1 MIKTNTINP
10 VSFIACADGKWSVES
25 IKTIVGEN
33 LPSTNYIEVY
43 PSHTP
48 PQGSKSDAWILRGT
62 TTHVRYTERSE
73 VNELKTR
80 QPELNRPEAT
90 YAVLIPIRKNEQWWE
105 MSQDERRNIF
115 EKESGHISNSMKYLP
130 AIARRLYH
138 CRELGEPFDFL
149 TWFEFAP
156 QHSSLFDELL
166 AQMRSSR
173 EWQFVDREIDIRL
186 KLKAY
191 V

>member
-1 MIKTNTINP
+1 
-10 VSFIACADGKWSVES
+10 
-25 IKTIVGEN
+25 
-33 LPSTNYIEVY
+33 
-43 PSHTP
+43 
-48 PQGSKSDAWILRGT
+48 
-62 TTHVRYTERSE
+62 
-73 VNELKTR
+73 
-80 QPELNRPEAT
+80 
-90 YAVLIPIRKNEQWWE
+90 

-138 CRELGEPFDFL
+138 CRELVGESFDFL

-186 KLKAY
+186 ELK
-191 V
+191 

>member
-1 MIKTNTINP
+1 MKTNALNP
-10 VSFIACADGKWSVES
+10 VSFVACADGRWAVKS
-25 IKTIVGEN
+25 IKNIIGES
-33 LPSTNYIEVY
+33 LTSTNYIEVY
-43 PSHTP
+43 PSHNP
-48 PQGSKSDAWILRGT
+48 PKESKSANWILRGT

-73 VNELKTR
+73 VDELKTR

-90 YAVLIPIRKNEQWWE
+90 YAALIPIRKNEQWWD

-115 EKESGHISNSMKYLP
+115 EKESGHINRSMKYLP

-156 QHSSLFDELL
+156 QHSSFFDELL
-166 AQMRSSR
+166 AQIRSSR

-186 KLKAY
+186 QLK
-191 V
+191 

>member
-1 MIKTNTINP
+1 MKTNTINP
-10 VSFIACADGKWSVES
+10 ASFVGCADGKWGVQS
-25 IKTIVGEN
+25 IKTIIGES
-33 LPSTNYIEVY
+33 LTSTNYIEVY

-48 PQGSKSDAWILRGT
+48 PQGSKYDAWILRGT

-73 VNELKTR
+73 VDELKTL
-80 QPELNRPEAT
+80 QPELNRSEAT
-90 YAVLIPIRKNEQWWE
+90 HAALIPIRKNEKWWE

-186 KLKAY
+186 KLNK
-191 V
+191 

>member
-1 MIKTNTINP
+1 MKTNAINP
-10 VSFIACADGKWSVES
+10 VSFIGCANGRWGVQS
-25 IKTIVGEN
+25 IKTIIGES
-33 LPSTNYIEVY
+33 LTSTNYIEVY
-43 PSHTP
+43 PTHNP
-48 PQGSKSDAWILRGT
+48 LQESKSATWTLRGT

-73 VNELKTR
+73 VDELKTR
-80 QPELNRPEAT
+80 QPQLNRPEAT
-90 YAVLIPIRKNEQWWE
+90 YAALIPIRKNEQWWE

-115 EKESGHISNSMKYLP
+115 EKESGHISISMKYLP

-186 KLKAY
+186 ELK
-191 V
+191 

>member
-1 MIKTNTINP
+1 MINP
-10 VSFIACADGKWSVES
+10 VSFAACANGRWSVQS
-25 IKTIVGEN
+25 IKTIIGEN
-33 LPSTNYIEVY
+33 LPSTNYIEVFQ
-43 PSHTP
+43 SHTLP
-48 PQGSKSDAWILRGT
+48 KEFKSEPWILRGT
-62 TTHVRYTERSE
+62 NTHVRYTERSE
-73 VNELKTR
+73 VEELKRR
-80 QPELNRPEAT
+80 QPELNRPDAT
-90 YAVLIPIRKNEQWWE
+90 YAALIPIRKNEQWWE

-115 EKESGHISNSMKYLP
+115 EKESGHISISMKYLP

-156 QHSSLFDELL
+156 QHSNLFDELL

-186 KLKAY
+186 KLK
-191 V
+191 

>member
-1 MIKTNTINP
+1 MKTNTINP
-10 VSFIACADGKWSVES
+10 ACFVGCAYGKWGVQS
-25 IKTIVGEN
+25 IKTIIGES
-33 LPSTNYIEVY
+33 LTSTNYIEIY
-43 PSHTP
+43 PSHPP
-48 PQGSKSDAWILRGT
+48 PQGSTYDAWILRGT

-73 VNELKTR
+73 VDKLKTS
-80 QPELNRPEAT
+80 QPELNRSEAT
-90 YAVLIPIRKNEQWWE
+90 YAALKKKKKNEKWWE

-115 EKESGHISNSMKYLP
+115 EKESGHISKSMKYLP
-130 AIARRLYH
+130 AIARRLDH

-186 KLKAY
+186 KLNK
-191 V
+191 